1 MRTTNT
7 KIINS
12 KYTNVFFM
20 YVTQEQNE
28 GHLGS
33 KDIRYADHGRAKE
46 ELASQFITFRALLFR
61 QFKLT
66 YVYVTH
72 LHWLNTTALCQS
84 SGNSYFKVPNFDKL
98 FPCGFSSRVSKM
110 LRKVV

>member
-12 KYTNVFFM
+12 MYTNV
-20 YVTQEQNE
+20 TQQENE

-33 KDIRYADHGRAKE
+33 KDIRYADHGGAKE
-46 ELASQFITFRALLFR
+46 ELVSQFITFRALLFR

-72 LHWLNTTALCQS
+72 LHWLNTTDLMMLL
-84 SGNSYFKVPNFDKL
+84 NNFFQTIL
-98 FPCGFSSRVSKM
+98 
-110 LRKVV
+110 